1 MCSATVLSV
10 TGRTKV
16 NQNPK
21 GPQAGSGPADAT
33 SPCYQRMAQNAMA
46 VGGWDRQPAPRR
58 VHWPWLTRTR
68 AQASSLRFGLAMIA
82 SFSLGILTKDSGPE
96 RCHVNHAGGFM

>member
-16 NQNPK
+16 NQILR

-46 VGGWDRQPAPRR
+46 VGGWDRQPGASPRSFALAYQDPIAG
-58 VHWPWLTRTR
+58 VLIAVR
-68 AQASSLRFGLAMIA
+68 ARHDSKLR
-82 SFSLGILTKDSGPE
+82 LGDSDE
-96 RCHVNHAGGFM
+96 RLGA

>member
-16 NQNPK
+16 NQIPR
-21 GPQAGSGPADAT
+21 GPQAGSGPADAIK
-33 SPCYQRMAQNAMA
+33 
-46 VGGWDRQPAPRR
+46 GWRKMRWRWGAGTGSRAPRR

-68 AQASSLRFGLAMIA
+68 SQASSLRFGLAMIA
-82 SFSLGILTKDSGPE
+82 SFGLGILTKDSGPE